1 MAAGIVVPFT
11 INDEIID
18 DLELQNTDPINTST
32 EATAIR
38 ICYIAEYSQQK
49 LNDIHSHLWSAG
61 NKDNINALHHQ
72 KVLCREVV
80 LSERSDLH
88 LVWFDRIIYIKP
100 LTISFLNYNFIDTI
114 VLPDA
119 GLYSNV
125 LGFLYSYMMLI
136 RYASDLSLAHE
147 LGLISKKVEWKA
159 WRQFRTAFLG
169 NFSSCHMNKR
179 FRYDSQHD
187 QIRDMILS
195 KSLTTAQMVDIAGCS
210 TRSRSN
216 TTPSWPS
223 RGQMNLSKFPI
234 VSVANYFVNF
244 CEEAGRDASA
254 SSDIFAAAQG
264 LYAFN
269 RFVAGELMT
278 FKSVT
283 HRYILAIYL
292 FLSWLFVLAASQSH
306 GTGSIACL
314 VLVLCAESAA
324 FSTTFTLGLRGL
336 GRHTKL
342 GGALIVAAISGGAV
356 FPLMTGAVVM
366 HL

>member
-1 MAAGIVVPFT
+1 MAP
-11 INDEIID
+11 N
-18 DLELQNTDPINTST
+18 
-32 EATAIR
+32 
-38 ICYIAEYSQQK
+38 
-49 LNDIHSHLWSAG
+49 
-61 NKDNINALHHQ
+61 
-72 KVLCREVV
+72 
-80 LSERSDLH
+80 
-88 LVWFDRIIYIKP
+88 
-100 LTISFLNYNFIDTI
+100 
-114 VLPDA
+114 
-119 GLYSNV
+119 
-125 LGFLYSYMMLI
+125 
-136 RYASDLSLAHE
+136 LA
-147 LGLISKKVEWKA
+147 
-159 WRQFRTAFLG
+159 
-169 NFSSCHMNKR
+169 
-179 FRYDSQHD
+179 DSQHD

-223 RGQMNLSKFPI
+223 RVCSVILVLKVCHLTKQGQMNLSKFPI